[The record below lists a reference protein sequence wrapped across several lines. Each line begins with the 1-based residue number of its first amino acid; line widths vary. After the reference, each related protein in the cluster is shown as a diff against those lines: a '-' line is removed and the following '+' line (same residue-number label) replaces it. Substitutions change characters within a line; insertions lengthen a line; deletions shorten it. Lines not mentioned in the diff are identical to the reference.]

1 MARTL
6 DFARRPFRDERP
18 FLLSAALA
26 FGLAA
31 VLLVANV
38 RQYADFHR
46 SSEGT
51 ARQIES
57 LEARRDRADRD
68 AQASRAALNNY
79 KVSNLARESRGLLK
93 LVSERRFSW
102 SALLAR
108 LERVLPSDVRLTRLT
123 PRFSE
128 TGETT
133 LDCSLV
139 GKTPDAVV
147 RTLAALSKDPEFA
160 AVELRSEAPPGAGG
174 AGAPE
179 GYGFQLYLKYGSAG
193 QTP

>member
-1 MARTL
+1 MPRHL

-18 FLLSAALA
+18 FLFGAALA

-31 VLLVANV
+31 ILLIANV
-38 RQYADFHR
+38 RQYAEFHR

-51 ARQIES
+51 ARQIQS

-68 AQASRAALNNY
+68 TAASRAALNNF

-108 LERVLPSDVRLTRLT
+108 LERVLPPDVRLTRLT

-133 LDCSLV
+133 LDCSML
-139 GKTPDAVV
+139 GKSPDAVV
-147 RTLAALSKDPEFA
+147 RTLTALARDPGFA
-160 AVELRSEAPPGAGG
+160 AVELRSEAPPGKD

-179 GYGFQLYLKYGSAG
+179 GYGFQLYLKYG
-193 QTP
+193 TPGEAP